1 MVKPPT
7 RYRSYG
13 RQMALALNRGQQH
26 HFDRQM
32 VWYKLDLRKESPED
46 QARAENIKEDA
57 FWEFRSEAVYP
68 CEQGIKD
75 GFKSLPYA
83 PTVEELRKHCARKC
97 SDYSF
102 ANFCAALDKLR
113 KEQDYEPAKES

>member
-1 MVKPPT
+1 MVKAPT

-13 RQMALALNRGQQH
+13 RQMALALNRGQTH
-26 HFDRQM
+26 HFERQ
-32 VWYKLDLRKESPED
+32 VTWYKLDLRKESPED

-57 FWEFRSEAVYP
+57 FWEFRSYEVYT

-83 PTVEELRKHCARKC
+83 PTEEELRKHCARKC
-97 SDYSF
+97 SDYSLG
-102 ANFCAALDKLR
+102 NFQAAFNKLV
-113 KEQDYEPAKES
+113 KEEGYEPAK